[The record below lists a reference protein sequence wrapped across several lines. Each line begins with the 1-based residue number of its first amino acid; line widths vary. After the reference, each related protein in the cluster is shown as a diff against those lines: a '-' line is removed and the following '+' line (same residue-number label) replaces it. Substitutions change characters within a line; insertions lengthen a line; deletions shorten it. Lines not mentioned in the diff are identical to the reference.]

1 MDRHGFA
8 PIALSIGMVLIGLLA
23 SLAMLKCNTNE
34 NEYVAAMKSDLLN
47 LMAAEEAHFAD
58 MTTYSTDKA
67 AVGVS
72 ESAGVTITI
81 DNAGGKGFSA
91 RAAHTGTAKTCTI
104 YVGDGGGGATVGN
117 EGAPTC

>member
-58 MTTYSTDKA
+58 MTTYSTHKA

-91 RAAHTGTAKTCTI
+91 SAAHTVTAKTCTI
-104 YVGDGGGGATVGN
+104 
-117 EGAPTC
+117 